1 MADEEKKPKVDDEF
15 IVSSCSKAKQRIPT
29 QETWML
35 LRRAYC
41 EAMRD
46 EAWNQWNPED
56 WKEEGMKV
64 PNEIRMGPVRGRGVF
79 VTENIE
85 KGTRVYVQ
93 EQAAIFENQE
103 QLVTFLEALPWEY
116 QCDVLLWAYP
126 VEGKASV
133 DLDAGSFVNHSE
145 DAEEINLS
153 TDGYATRDIRE
164 GEIILMNY
172 SKFIFYNS
180 VPWFDEIR
188 SAAWDPQQQ
197 DGEVHVYESTDS
209 YNKLGAPGSAVEEPI
224 KNAPEEYTSSK
235 PQDECLVNEPRSFAG
250 PVFLAAG
257 CFLAGAFCS
266 ILVLQNYFS
275 FARRKNRRKMQE
287 VRSPT
292 RKTRNT

>member
-1 MADEEKKPKVDDEF
+1 
-15 IVSSCSKAKQRIPT
+15 
-29 QETWML
+29 ML

-41 EAMRD
+41 EAMGD
-46 EAWNQWNPED
+46 EEWDPEE
-56 WKEEGMKV
+56 WKKDGMKV
-64 PNEIRMGPVRGRGVF
+64 PNEIGMDPVLGRGVF

-85 KGTRVYVQ
+85 KGTRVYVAKQ
-93 EQAAIFENQE
+93 TVEFEKRE

-126 VEGKASV
+126 VEEGEAWV
-133 DLDAGSFVNHSE
+133 DLDAGSFINHADTE
-145 DAEEINLS
+145 EEINMS
-153 TDGYATRDIRE
+153 KVGYATRDIRK
-164 GEIILMNY
+164 GEALLMNY
-172 SKFIFYNS
+172 SEFITYGS

-224 KNAPEEYTSSK
+224 KNTFSEYTSSK
-235 PQDECLVNEPRSFAG
+235 PQDASLVNVPRSFAG

-266 ILVLQNYFS
+266 ILVLQNHFS
-275 FARRKNRRKMQE
+275 FARRKNRRKMGE

-292 RKTRNT
+292 RKTRNV

>member
-1 MADEEKKPKVDDEF
+1 MTTMADEEKKSKVDNEF
-15 IVSSCSKAKQRIPT
+15 AVSSCSKAKQRIPNR
-29 QETWML
+29 ETWML

-41 EAMRD
+41 EAMGEEWD
-46 EAWNQWNPED
+46 PEE
-56 WKEEGMKV
+56 WIEVGMLV
-64 PNEIRMGPVRGRGVF
+64 PYEIRMDPVRGRGVF

-85 KGTRVYVQ
+85 KGTRVDSG
-93 EQAAIFENQE
+93 EQVAEFENRE
-103 QLVTFLEALPWEY
+103 QLVKFLEALPWEY

-126 VEGKASV
+126 NNGKATV
-133 DLDAGSFVNHSE
+133 DLEASSFVNHSE

-153 TDGYATRDIRE
+153 TGGYATRDIRE
-164 GEIILMNY
+164 GEIILMDY
-172 SKFIFYNS
+172 SKFISYNS

-224 KNAPEEYTSSK
+224 KNTFAEYTSSK
-235 PQDECLVNEPRSFAG
+235 PQDAGLVNEPRSFAG

-257 CFLAGAFCS
+257 CFLAGAFS

-275 FARRKNRRKMQE
+275 FARRKNRRTMRE

-292 RKTRNT
+292 RKTRNV

>member
-1 MADEEKKPKVDDEF
+1 MTTMADEEKKPKVDNEF
-15 IVSSCSKAKQRIPT
+15 TVSSCSKAKQRIPNR
-29 QETWML
+29 ETWML

-41 EAMRD
+41 EAMD
-46 EAWNQWNPED
+46 EEWDPEEWIED
-56 WKEEGMKV
+56 GMLV
-64 PNEIRMGPVRGRGVF
+64 PYEIRMDPVRGRGVF
-79 VTENIE
+79 VTKNIE
-85 KGTRVYVQ
+85 KGTRVDSGAQ
-93 EQAAIFENQE
+93 IAEFENRE
-103 QLVTFLEALPWEY
+103 QLVMFLEALPWEY

-126 VEGKASV
+126 NNGKATV
-133 DLDAGSFVNHSE
+133 DLAASSFVNHSE

-153 TDGYATRDIRE
+153 TGGYATRDIRE

-172 SKFIFYNS
+172 SEFISYNS

-209 YNKLGAPGSAVEEPI
+209 YNKLGAPGSVVEEPF
-224 KNAPEEYTSSK
+224 AEYTSSR
-235 PQDECLVNEPRSFAG
+235 PQDSGLVNEPRSFAG

-275 FARRKNRRKMQE
+275 FARRKNRRKMRE